1 MNGPKRPLRT
11 TRPLLH
17 VGHFSLCSSE
27 RSCTS
32 WISFCTSTASSA
44 FANGPQKSPST
55 CCHAKSPSSTL
66 SSSSSIWA
74 VKPTSNTSGKERFIP
89 CHTVSPRGV
98 GAKRRSLAGAYHRG
112 LSVEMMLAYVDGRPI
127 PSRSSS
133 FTRLASLKRGGGSV
147 KCWLGVIC
155 LTVTTSP
162 CASGGSGGR
171 VPVGLPFS
179 GSRGAVVRAVVAAD
193 HPPG

>member
-1 MNGPKRPLRT
+1 MNGPNRPLRT
-11 TRPLLH
+11 TRPLPH
-17 VGHFSLCSSE
+17 VGHFSLGRPE

-74 VKPTSNTSGKERFIP
+74 VKPTSNTSGKERFIT
-89 CHTVSPRGV
+89 CHTVSPNGV
-98 GAKRRSLAGAYHRG
+98 GAKRRSLAVAYHRVLRG
-112 LSVEMMLAYVDGRPI
+112 EMMLAYVDGRPI

-133 FTRLASLKRGGGSV
+133 FTRLASLKRGGGSG
-147 KCWLGVIC
+147 KCWVGVVC
-155 LTVTTSP
+155 FTGTTAA
-162 CASGGSGGR
+162 CASGGGG
-171 VPVGLPFS
+171 G
-179 GSRGAVVRAVVAAD
+179 GG
-193 HPPG
+193 

>member
-1 MNGPKRPLRT
+1 MNGPNRPLRT
-11 TRPLLH
+11 TRPLPH
-17 VGHFSLCSSE
+17 VGHFSLGRPE

-44 FANGPQKSPST
+44 LANGPQKSPST
-55 CCHAKSPSSTL
+55 CCHARSPSSTL
-66 SSSSSIWA
+66 SSSSSICA
-74 VKPTSNTSGKERFIP
+74 VNPTSNPSGKERFIT
-89 CHTVSPRGV
+89 CHTVSPSGV
-98 GAKRRSLAGAYHRG
+98 GAKRRSLAVAYHRI

-133 FTRLASLKRGGGSV
+133 FTKLASLKRGGGSV

-162 CASGGSGGR
+162 SASGGIGGR
-171 VPVGLPFS
+171 S
-179 GSRGAVVRAVVAAD
+179 SRVRSEE
-193 HPPG
+193 HTSELQSH